1 MAAYWHKL
9 EHQALLYFVKVR
21 VLELLVFFFNVV
33 LWEELMEEVANPNI
47 ASETYEESITQSTKR
62 EATTLK
68 TTKTE
73 EEQARQEIY
82 RTVT

>member
-1 MAAYWHKL
+1 
-9 EHQALLYFVKVR
+9 
-21 VLELLVFFFNVV
+21 
-33 LWEELMEEVANPNI
+33 MEEVANPNI

-73 EEQARQEIY
+73 EEQSE
-82 RTVT
+82 TSNS